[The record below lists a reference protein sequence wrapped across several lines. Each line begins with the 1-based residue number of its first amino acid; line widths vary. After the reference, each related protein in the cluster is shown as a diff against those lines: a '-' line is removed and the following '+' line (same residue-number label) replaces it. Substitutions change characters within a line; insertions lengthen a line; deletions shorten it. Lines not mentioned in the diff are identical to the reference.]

1 MNLEFLA
8 DPNVWLTLVTLSALE
23 IVLGIDN
30 LVFISIAVGRLPEHQ
45 RAFARKFGIAVACI
59 TRIALLV
66 SLAFLSRMQSD
77 LFHIGGMGISVRD
90 LILVLGGGFLLV
102 KGAMEIRE
110 LITGGHDDDPRTTKS
125 SQVFW
130 VVIAQIA
137 VIDIVFSLDS
147 VITAVGIAEHIPVMV
162 FAILLAVAIMLLA
175 ANPLGRFI
183 DENPT
188 IKMLALA
195 FILLIGAVLILDGFD
210 VHVPKP
216 YIYFAMAFSVMVEV
230 FNLLMR
236 RRAGARLIPGGGE
249 FLTVCRRPAPCAGH
263 AAHPRR
269 WLAAHEAGS
278 PHDLPAPDRPHR
290 PDPGPADRALVRGDV
305 PAGLRQRLVAG
316 AASDPAGQAA
326 RRGRQRLFGPAVLRD
341 AWRGPGRAPGLC
353 AVLRTGRGPA

>member
-66 SLAFLSRMQSD
+66 SLAFLSRMQTD
-77 LFHIGGMGISVRD
+77 LFHLGGMGISVRD

-110 LITGGHDDDPRTTKS
+110 LITGGHDNDPRTTKS

-195 FILLIGAVLILDGFD
+195 FILLIGVVLILDGFD

-216 YIYFAMAFSVMVEV
+216 YIYFAMAFSVMVEI

-236 RRAGARLIPGGGE
+236 RRARASQVPGAGE
-249 FLTVCRRPAPCAGH
+249 F
-263 AAHPRR
+263 
-269 WLAAHEAGS
+269 
-278 PHDLPAPDRPHR
+278 
-290 PDPGPADRALVRGDV
+290 
-305 PAGLRQRLVAG
+305 
-316 AASDPAGQAA
+316 
-326 RRGRQRLFGPAVLRD
+326 
-341 AWRGPGRAPGLC
+341 
-353 AVLRTGRGPA
+353 